1 MKIDG
6 VCHCGYITYEAEADP
21 GHEPKL
27 YSIRVGTARRR
38 AALVRKVRDLHSLAT
53 ALGHRPGLR
62 S

>member
-6 VCHCGYITYEAEADP
+6 GCRCGYITYEAEADP

-27 YSIRVGTARRR
+27 YSIRVGIVRQR
-38 AALVRKVRDLHSLAT
+38 AALVPKVQIWSRSQLHW
-53 ALGHRPGLR
+53 GHRPGLR

>member
-6 VCHCGYITYEAEADP
+6 GCRCGYITYEAEADP

-27 YSIRVGTARRR
+27 YSIRVATARRR
-38 AALVRKVRDLHSLAT
+38 AALVPKVRDLDSLAT